1 MLEAIATSPGLL
13 VSGTVVL
20 GLVVGSFLT
29 VVAHRLP
36 LMMEREWR
44 RHCAELAGE
53 APPAEPPLNLVVPRS
68 RCPGCGRA
76 IRAVENI
83 PLASFLALRGR
94 CPGCGRF
101 IGWRYPAIELASAA
115 LAGIAAWRFGLS
127 PALGAA
133 LVYAWALLALTAI
146 DLERQLLPDQITLP
160 LLWAGLLWNLGPW
173 GFVPLADAVAGAAA
187 GYLFLWGVYHAF
199 RLLTGKEG
207 MGYGDFK
214 LLAAIGAWT
223 GWQMLPLVV
232 LGASLIGALV
242 GGGLIAAGRRRRE
255 VPIPFGPFLAGAGWI
270 ALLWG
275 EALTAAYLRW
285 TGLV

>member
-1 MLEAIATSPGLL
+1 MLELLQASPGLL
-13 VSGTVVL
+13 AAGAVVL
-20 GLVVGSFLT
+20 GLLVGSFLT

-53 APPAEPPLNLVVPRS
+53 PPPAEPPLNLAVPRS
-68 RCPGCGRA
+68 RCPRCGRP
-76 IRAVENI
+76 IRALENV
-83 PLASFLALRGR
+83 PVLSWLVLRGR
-94 CPGCGRF
+94 CPGCGGV
-101 IGWRYPAIELASAA
+101 IGWRYPAIELASGLLAGVVAWRYGWAPALPAA
-115 LAGIAAWRFGLS
+115 LLFTW
-127 PALGAA
+127 A
-133 LVYAWALLALTAI
+133 LVALTAI

-160 LLWAGLLWNLGPW
+160 LLWAGLLWNLSPW
-173 GFVPLADAVAGAAA
+173 GFAPLADAVAGAAA
-187 GYLFLWGVYHAF
+187 GYLLLWGAYHLF

-232 LGASLIGALV
+232 LGSSLVGALV
-242 GGGLIAAGRRRRE
+242 GGALIALGRQERQ
-255 VPIPFGPFLAGAGWI
+255 VPIPFGPFLAAAGWV

-275 EALTAAYLRW
+275 RELTGAYLRW
-285 TGLV
+285 AGLG